1 MRQSYK
7 LIFERSR
14 EGRRA
19 YDLPALDV
27 PAANCA
33 IPENM
38 RAESKLDLPELGE
51 VDLVRHYTNLSRR
64 NFGVDNGFYPLGS
77 CTMKY
82 NPKIN
87 EEVAQLFNDVH
98 PLLDADMCQGS
109 LRLMYDMEKCLC
121 EICGMDAFTLQ
132 PAAGAHEIGR
142 AHV

>member
-1 MRQSYK
+1 
-7 LIFERSR
+7 
-14 EGRRA
+14 
-19 YDLPALDV
+19 
-27 PAANCA
+27 
-33 IPENM
+33 M

-109 LRLMYDMEKCLC
+109 LRLMYDMENACAKS
-121 EICGMDAFTLQ
+121 AAWTLSRSS
-132 PAAGAHEIGR
+132 PLPVR
-142 AHV
+142 TVN